1 MSSPFQKQ
9 FSAKSPLNQNK
20 INWNDSITETNTHD
34 ISKHAK
40 MKKEYRE
47 KRGFN
52 KEVMTSRGKPL
63 ISTKPWRLLTSNKF
77 NQPYGMGDIMN
88 KAVEFSKNMVIPGR
102 LIKKVKRAYDYYKH
116 SKEGPY

>member
-1 MSSPFQKQ
+1 MSSPFQRQ
-9 FSAKSPLNQNK
+9 FSAKSPLNQ
-20 INWNDSITETNTHD
+20 TNTHD

-40 MKKEYRE
+40 IKKEYRE
-47 KRGFN
+47 EKGFN

-63 ISTKPWRLLTSNKF
+63 ISTKPWRLLTSNTS

-102 LIKKVKRAYDYYKH
+102 FVKKVKRAYDYYKH
-116 SKEGPY
+116 SKKGPY